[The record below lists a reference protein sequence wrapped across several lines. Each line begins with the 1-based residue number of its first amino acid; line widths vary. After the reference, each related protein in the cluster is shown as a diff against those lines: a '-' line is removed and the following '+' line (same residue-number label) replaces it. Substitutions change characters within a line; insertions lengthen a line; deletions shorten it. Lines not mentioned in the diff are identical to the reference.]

1 MSDIVI
7 KELSSFKNFEYIET
21 RKSIVNLKDPVSA
34 DMDEF
39 LEITH
44 ILDTNRIK
52 YKFTTNVDIRILGKK

>member
-1 MSDIVI
+1 MSDRVI
-7 KELSSFKNFEYIET
+7 KELSGFKNYEYIPMN
-21 RKSIVNLKDPVSA
+21 KSIINLKDPITA

-52 YKFTTNVDIRILGKK
+52 YKFTTNVDIRILGKI